1 MAKHPSAIRQH
12 RRSLRRNVVN
22 RKNKAVLRSQVR
34 KLRQAIQKND
44 KETAQ
49 KLIPST
55 ASLID
60 KTVKKG
66 AIHKN
71 RGARLKSRL
80 TRKVDLIN
88 SSASD

>member
-12 RRSLRRNVVN
+12 RRSLRRNIVN

-34 KLRQAIQKND
+34 KLRQAIQKDD

-55 ASLID
+55 TSLID

-88 SSASD
+88 SSPSD